1 MSYRL
6 WGNCLKKNLCKISI
20 MLIALILCFSALK
33 LVNATE
39 YFNSNDEN
47 HINHSE
53 WTLFIDGQVDQTLNL
68 TLDDIMRMP
77 ETQVNAD
84 LYCFN
89 DLLNGGAWIG
99 VRLGLLLDKAGLN
112 EGAKYVQLFA
122 SDGYSTSLDLSTAM
136 QQDVIIA
143 YKLNGQTLPEFLR
156 LVLPNHNGEEW
167 IALITKITVV
177 EIPVS
182 FPTETNS
189 PPTVFREAIKS
200 QTASLSKDSVEAT
213 EVGSDSNDPSDLL
226 SSQDTGS
233 PIMQREEVLQA
244 PTQEPTK
251 PEPMT
256 SEPTEPKSTIEA
268 PLISTEVPKILVVTV
283 AVIICLASFCALRK
297 WK

>member
-1 MSYRL
+1 
-6 WGNCLKKNLCKISI
+6 
-20 MLIALILCFSALK
+20 LILCFSALE
-33 LVNATE
+33 LANATE
-39 YFNSNDEN
+39 HFNSNDEN

-99 VRLGLLLDKAGLN
+99 VKLGLLLDQAGPN

-122 SDGYSTSLDLSTAM
+122 SDGYSTSLDLSIAI

-143 YKLNGQTLPEFLR
+143 YQLNGQTLPEFLR
-156 LVLPNHNGEEW
+156 LVLPNQNGEEW

-182 FPTETNS
+182 FPAQTNS
-189 PPTVFREAIKS
+189 PSADFREAIKS
-200 QTASLSKDSVEAT
+200 QTASLSKDSIEAT
-213 EVGSDSNDPSDLL
+213 EVGSDSNDPLDVFP
-226 SSQDTGS
+226 SQDTS
-233 PIMQREEVLQA
+233 NPIMQNQEVLQSL
-244 PTQEPTK
+244 TQPTK
-251 PEPMT
+251 PAHVTNER
-256 SEPTEPKSTIEA
+256 TEPEATIEWA
-268 PLISTEVPKILVVTV
+268 FITKQVPKILVVTV
-283 AVIICLASFCALRK
+283 AMIICLANFWALRK
-297 WK
+297 GK